1 MNNQSP
7 FFTPSI
13 QIRLFIIA
21 FVLFVAGF
29 LLGNQLLI
37 LQAQNQL
44 IPDEAQADLFV
55 IYEQYQYIKDNYVSQ
70 PVDMAVLIDG
80 ALSGMVDA
88 IQDEYS
94 GYMNPESFTSFSG
107 SFSGDMEGI
116 GAIIR
121 SDMEA
126 GIIEIADVLPNGP
139 AEKSGVRPGDVFIS
153 VDGEPVAG
161 MSQTDLVTRVRGR
174 AGTTVVIVFE
184 RGDKQLTFEIVRE
197 RFEIP
202 SVFSEVLEDNIG
214 YISFFDFNQRTR
226 GQIDAA
232 LAEMNVN
239 ELKGLVIDVRNNPG
253 GLLTSAIEVGSAFI
267 PDGGVILHEVFGN
280 GEEITFQ
287 SDGSF
292 ANITVP
298 IVFLVNERSASA
310 SELVAGAVQDYGLAT
325 IIGETTFGKGTVQQ
339 LRNLSNGGGVR
350 LTIAEWLTPNRNS
363 IQSNGVTP
371 DIIIRVNNDQ
381 QLAEMGKDPQL
392 DAAIEFLLSGD
403 VNPAEFEVE
412 VTPEATAEATE
423 TP

>member
-1 MNNQSP
+1 

-13 QIRLFIIA
+13 QIRLFVIA

-44 IPDEAQADLFV
+44 IPDEAHAELFV
-55 IYEQYQYIKDNYVSQ
+55 IYEQYQYIKENYVNQ
-70 PVDMAVLIDG
+70 PVDMAVLVDG
-80 ALSGMVDA
+80 ALAGMVDA
-88 IQDEYS
+88 LEDEYS

-139 AEKSGVRPGDVFIS
+139 AEKAGVVPGDVFIS

-161 MSQTDLVTRVRGR
+161 MSQTDLVTRVRGQ

-232 LAEMNVN
+232 LAELNVN
-239 ELKGLVIDVRNNPG
+239 ELRGLIIDVRNNPG
-253 GLLTSAIEVGSAFI
+253 GLLTSAIEVGSAFV

-280 GEEITFQ
+280 GEEITFE
-287 SDGSF
+287 SDGTF

-310 SELVAGAVQDYGLAT
+310 SELVAGAIQDYGLAT

-371 DIIIRVNNDQ
+371 DIIIRVDNDQ
-381 QLAEMGKDPQL
+381 QLAEMGRDPQL
-392 DAAIEFLLSGD
+392 EAAIEFLLSGD

>member
-13 QIRLFIIA
+13 QIRLFVIA

-44 IPDEAQADLFV
+44 IPDEAQAELFV
-55 IYEQYQYIKDNYVSQ
+55 IYEQYQYIKDNYVNQ
-70 PVDMAVLIDG
+70 PVDMAVLVDG
-80 ALSGMVDA
+80 ALAGMVDA
-88 IQDEYS
+88 LQDEYS
-94 GYMNPESFTSFSG
+94 GYMNPDSFTSFSG

-121 SDMEA
+121 SDLEA

-232 LAEMNVN
+232 LA
-239 ELKGLVIDVRNNPG
+239 
-253 GLLTSAIEVGSAFI
+253 
-267 PDGGVILHEVFGN
+267 
-280 GEEITFQ
+280 
-287 SDGSF
+287 
-292 ANITVP
+292 
-298 IVFLVNERSASA
+298 
-310 SELVAGAVQDYGLAT
+310 
-325 IIGETTFGKGTVQQ
+325 
-339 LRNLSNGGGVR
+339 
-350 LTIAEWLTPNRNS
+350 
-363 IQSNGVTP
+363 
-371 DIIIRVNNDQ
+371 
-381 QLAEMGKDPQL
+381 
-392 DAAIEFLLSGD
+392 
-403 VNPAEFEVE
+403 
-412 VTPEATAEATE
+412 
-423 TP
+423 

>member
-1 MNNQSP
+1 MNKQSP
-7 FFTPSI
+7 LFTPRI

-37 LQAQNQL
+37 LQAQNQR
-44 IPDEAQADLFV
+44 IPDEAQAELFV
-55 IYEQYQYIKDNYVSQ
+55 IYEQYQYIKDNYVNQ
-70 PVDMAVLIDG
+70 PVDMSVLIDG
-80 ALSGMVDA
+80 ALAGMVDA
-88 IQDEYS
+88 LQDEYS
-94 GYMNPESFTSFSG
+94 GYMNPESFTSFSD

-121 SDMEA
+121 SDLEA

-139 AEKSGVRPGDVFIS
+139 AEKAGVRPGDVFIS
-153 VDGEPVAG
+153 VDGVDVRG
-161 MSQTDLVTRVRGR
+161 MSQTDLVTRVRGP

-232 LAEMNVN
+232 LAQMNVN
-239 ELKGLVIDVRNNPG
+239 ELNGLIIDVRNNPG

-280 GEEITFQ
+280 GEEITFE

-350 LTIAEWLTPNRNS
+350 LTIAQWLTPNRNS

-381 QLAEMGKDPQL
+381 QLAELGKDPQL
-392 DAAIEFLLSGD
+392 DAAIEFLLSGN
-403 VNPAEFEVE
+403 VNPTEFEVE
-412 VTPEATAEATE
+412 ITPEATTEAAE

>member
-13 QIRLFIIA
+13 QIRLFVIA

-37 LQAQNQL
+37 LQAQNQR
-44 IPDEAQADLFV
+44 IPDEAQAELFV
-55 IYEQYQYIKDNYVSQ
+55 IYEQYQYIKDNYVNQ
-70 PVDMAVLIDG
+70 PVDMAVLVDG
-80 ALSGMVDA
+80 ALAGMVDA
-88 IQDEYS
+88 LQDEYS
-94 GYMNPESFTSFSG
+94 GYMNPDSFTSFSG

-121 SDMEA
+121 SDLDA

-232 LAEMNVN
+232 LAQMNVN
-239 ELKGLVIDVRNNPG
+239 ELKGLIIDIRNNPG

-310 SELVAGAVQDYGLAT
+310 SELVAGAVQDYDLAT

-350 LTIAEWLTPNRNS
+350 LTIAQWLTPNRNS

-371 DIIIRVNNDQ
+371 DIILRVDNDQ
-381 QLAEMGKDPQL
+381 QLAEIGRDPQL
-392 DAAIEFLLSGD
+392 ELAIEFLLSGD

-412 VTPEATAEATE
+412 VTPEVTAEATE